1 DAEALTAEKALEM
14 LTIDGAKVLRL
25 DDITGSLEAGKRAD
39 IILVDYKQPHI
50 MPGGKPVPKIVY
62 SAKGSDVVTS
72 IVDGR
77 IIMENKKVLLLDEQ
91 KVMENADRLREDLYK
106 KAGKDVDLLLNAKWP
121 DSRASW
127 RMV

>member
-1 DAEALTAEKALEM
+1 M